1 MLFSDFLLEDDFV
14 CLNFEDILTKLS
26 GRHKWLCLP
35 PNNLILTLS
44 TVSCL
49 SERSR
54 WKILLSLYLLSSM
67 SIPMRP
73 GTSRDTISML
83 KTWSKN
89 SIFALPRDGL
99 GLPSPKIYEFSDLL
113 KLCRL
118 PPKLTKVCCPMQLR
132 WAPVSIKKVELPGPV
147 MWNLTVVRP
156 DLLFEFLRLR
166 ELDLSDWLRLVL
178 GGCGD
183 LYFFLKSL
191 DLLSERSLRSLGC
204 SLDL

>member
-1 MLFSDFLLEDDFV
+1 M
-14 CLNFEDILTKLS
+14 TLS
-26 GRHKWLCLP
+26 A

-49 SERSR
+49 SEISR

-99 GLPSPKIYEFSDLL
+99 GLPSPKNYEFSYLL

-118 PPKLTKVCCPMQLR
+118 PPKLTKVYCAMQLR
-132 WAPVSIKKVELPGPV
+132 WAPVSIKKVELPGLV
-147 MWNLTVVRP
+147 MWQLTVIKP
-156 DLLFEFLRLR
+156 DLLVDWPIRLR
-166 ELDLSDWLRLVL
+166 EWDLLELLHLAL
-178 GGCGD
+178 GECGD
-183 LYFFLKSL
+183 LYFILESPH
-191 DLLSERSLRSLGC
+191 LLSGRSLRSLGW
-204 SLDL
+204 SFEL